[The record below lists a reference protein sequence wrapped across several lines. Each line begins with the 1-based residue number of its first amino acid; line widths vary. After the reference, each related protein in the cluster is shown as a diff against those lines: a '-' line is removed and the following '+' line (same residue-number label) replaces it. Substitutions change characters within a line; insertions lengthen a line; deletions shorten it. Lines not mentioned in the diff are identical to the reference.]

1 MRTTEETVS
10 GMNAPGCV
18 RTLDATIESWSADR
32 TNDARHGSR
41 SALARSFLESPPR
54 MPPIACSTE
63 GPCAPWAVERLLGK
77 GRRGVYVIEDRP
89 V

>member
-32 TNDARHGSR
+32 ANDARHGSR
-41 SALARSFLESPPR
+41 SALARNFVESPPR
-54 MPPIACSTE
+54 TIADCLSTE
-63 GPCAPWAVERLLGK
+63 GPSAPWAVERLLGE
-77 GRRGVYVIEDRP
+77 GRRGGYVIEDRP